1 MSKNPMLMPPR
12 QNDATCEF
20 IDGRMVVKTDAEET
34 IIRIDSI
41 DFVARLHD
49 AKEQRVISKIAFG
62 SGAVLVYFGDAVFN
76 VWSELY
82 RIAVK

>member
-12 QNDATCEF
+12 QNDATCE
-20 IDGRMVVKTDAEET
+20 IINGRMVVKTDVEET
-34 IIRIDSI
+34 VIRLDSI
-41 DFVARLHD
+41 DFVARLYD

-76 VWSELY
+76 AWN
-82 RIAVK
+82 A